1 MTETDALAYLLF
13 GRPMSQATTAE
24 GNLMAQA
31 ASSLGAVGGEFLIK
45 KIGNTFGIE
54 DIRVETTAVAS
65 PAGTLSTAQQA
76 TVVLGKYLSPK
87 LYITYGVGT
96 VDRINTLRL
105 RYQLG
110 RHWTVEAESGLY
122 QGTDILYTIDKK

>member
-1 MTETDALAYLLF
+1 
-13 GRPMSQATTAE
+13 
-24 GNLMAQA
+24 MAQA
-31 ASSLGAVGGEFLIK
+31 ASSLGAAGGEFLMK

-54 DIRVETTAVAS
+54 DVRIETGKVKSTD
-65 PAGTLSTAQQA
+65 GTLTNAQQA

-87 LYITYGVGT
+87 LYISYGVGT

-105 RYQLG
+105 RYQLS
-110 RHWTVEAESGLY
+110 RRWTIEAESGLY